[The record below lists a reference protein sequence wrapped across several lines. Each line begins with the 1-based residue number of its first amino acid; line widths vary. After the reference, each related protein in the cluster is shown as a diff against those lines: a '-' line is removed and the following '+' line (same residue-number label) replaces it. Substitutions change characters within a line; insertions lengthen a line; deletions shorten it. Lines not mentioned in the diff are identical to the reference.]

1 MENKELVVKQQNNG
15 VVANVKPADYVIKK
29 FGDLIENGQLE
40 FPKNYNYVSAVKYA
54 ALVISQTKSLC
65 DCTKSSIAQALSD
78 MALQGLDVSRK
89 HGYFIKYGNELK
101 FFRSYFG
108 DVAAIMQSGF
118 VKDIKALVVY
128 EGDTFETGI
137 VNDEEVVLVHQ
148 TSFAN
153 KNNPIIGAYAVA
165 ILTGGVKRYC
175 IMTKK
180 EIDKSWAKST
190 NANNNSTQRDFP
202 QEMAKRTVIRRLVKM
217 LFNSSNTSSNFAD
230 SLVGAFN
237 RTTENEFI
245 ENNENVPVKKNVKT
259 NIEVPNIIDSEEH
272 LDEDTEEEQ
281 AHEELANN
289 NGEITEEDNG

>member
-1 MENKELVVKQQNNG
+1 MENKELVLKQNNNG
-15 VVANVKPADYVIKK
+15 AVANVKPADLVINQ
-29 FGDLIENGQLE
+29 FGDLIAKGQLE

-78 MALQGLDVSRK
+78 MALQGLDISKK
-89 HGYFIKYGNELK
+89 HGYFIKYANELK
-101 FFRSYFG
+101 FFRSYLG

-137 VNDEEVVLVHQ
+137 VNDEEVVLCHQ

-153 KNNPIIGAYAVA
+153 KDNPIIGAYAVA
-165 ILTGGVKRYC
+165 ILPEGAKTYC

-190 NANNNSTQRDFP
+190 NTNNITQRDFP

-217 LFNSSNTSSNFAD
+217 LFTRFNPNSNFAD

-237 RTTENEFI
+237 RTTENEFL
-245 ENNENVPVKKNVKT
+245 ENNENVQVKKNVKT
-259 NIEVPNIIDSEEH
+259 NIEVPNIIDSEEYI
-272 LDEDTEEEQ
+272 DEDTEEEQ
-281 AHEELANN
+281 TLEEFVNN
-289 NGEITEEDNG
+289 DRKITEEDNG

>member
-1 MENKELVVKQQNNG
+1 MENKELVVKQNNN
-15 VVANVKPADYVIKK
+15 VAVANVKPADLVINQ
-29 FGDLIENGQLE
+29 FGDLIAKGQLE

-78 MALQGLDVSRK
+78 MALQGLDISKK
-89 HGYFIKYGNELK
+89 HGYFIKYANELK
-101 FFRSYFG
+101 FFRSYLG

-118 VKDIKALVVY
+118 VKAIKALVVY

-137 VNDEEVVLVHQ
+137 VNDEEVVLCHQ

-165 ILTGGVKRYC
+165 ILPEGAKIYC

-190 NANNNSTQRDFP
+190 NANNTTQRDFP

-217 LFNSSNTSSNFAD
+217 LFTFLNPNTNFAD

-237 RTTENEFI
+237 RTTENEFL
-245 ENNENVPVKKNVKT
+245 ENNENVPAKKNVKT
-259 NIEVPNIIDSEEH
+259 NIEVPNIIDNEEYI
-272 LDEDTEEEQ
+272 DEDTEEEQ
-281 AHEELANN
+281 AQEEIVNN

>member
-1 MENKELVVKQQNNG
+1 MENKEIVVKQQNNG
-15 VVANVKPADYVIKK
+15 AVANVKPADIVINQ
-29 FGDLIENGQLE
+29 FGDLIEKGQLE

-54 ALVISQTKSLC
+54 ALVISQTKQLAE
-65 DCTKSSIAQALSD
+65 CTKSSIAQALSD
-78 MALQGLDVSRK
+78 MALQGLDISKK

-101 FFRSYFG
+101 FFRSYLG

-137 VNDEEVVLVHQ
+137 VNDEEVVLCHQ

-153 KNNPIIGAYAVA
+153 KDNPIIGAYAVA
-165 ILTGGVKRYC
+165 ILPEGAKTYC

-190 NANNNSTQRDFP
+190 NTNNITQRDFP

-217 LFNSSNTSSNFAD
+217 LFTRFNPNSNFAD

-237 RTTENEFI
+237 RTTENEFL
-245 ENNENVPVKKNVKT
+245 ENNENVQVKKNVKT
-259 NIEVPNIIDSEEH
+259 NIEVPNIIDSEEYV
-272 LDEDTEEEQ
+272 DEDTEEEQ
-281 AHEELANN
+281 AQEEIVNN

>member
-1 MENKELVVKQQNNG
+1 MENKELVIKQNNNG
-15 VVANVKPADYVIKK
+15 AVANVKPADLVINQ
-29 FGDLIENGQLE
+29 FGDLIAKGQLE

-78 MALQGLDVSRK
+78 MALQGLDISKK
-89 HGYFIKYGNELK
+89 HGYFIKYANELK
-101 FFRSYFG
+101 FFRSYLG

-137 VNDEEVVLVHQ
+137 VNDEEVVLCHQ

-153 KNNPIIGAYAVA
+153 KDNPIIGAYAVA
-165 ILTGGVKRYC
+165 ILPEGAKTYC

-190 NANNNSTQRDFP
+190 NTNNITQRDFP

-217 LFNSSNTSSNFAD
+217 LFTRFNPNSNFAD

-237 RTTENEFI
+237 RTTENEFL
-245 ENNENVPVKKNVKT
+245 ENNENVPAKKNVKT
-259 NIEVPNIIDSEEH
+259 NIEVPNIIDSEEYI
-272 LDEDTEEEQ
+272 DEDTEEEQ
-281 AHEELANN
+281 TLEEFVNN
-289 NGEITEEDNG
+289 DKKITEEDNG

>member
-15 VVANVKPADYVIKK
+15 AVANVKPADIVINQ
-29 FGDLIENGQLE
+29 FGDLIEKGQLE

-54 ALVISQTKSLC
+54 ALVISQTKSLA

-78 MALQGLDVSRK
+78 MALQGLDISKK
-89 HGYFIKYGNELK
+89 HGYFIKYANELK
-101 FFRSYFG
+101 FFRSYLG

-137 VNDEEVVLVHQ
+137 VNDEEVVLCHQ

-153 KNNPIIGAYAVA
+153 KDNPIIGAYAVA
-165 ILTGGVKRYC
+165 ILPEGAKTYC

-190 NANNNSTQRDFP
+190 NTNNITQRDFP

-217 LFNSSNTSSNFAD
+217 LFTRFNPNSNFAD

-237 RTTENEFI
+237 RTTENEFL
-245 ENNENVPVKKNVKT
+245 ENNENVQVKKNVKT
-259 NIEVPNIIDSEEH
+259 NIEVPNIIDNEEYI
-272 LDEDTEEEQ
+272 DEDTEEEQ
-281 AHEELANN
+281 AQEELVNN

>member
-1 MENKELVVKQQNNG
+1 MENKEIVVKQNNTG
-15 VVANVKPADYVIKK
+15 AVANVKPADIVINQ
-29 FGDLIENGQLE
+29 FGDLIEKGQLE

-54 ALVISQTKSLC
+54 ALVISQTKQLAE
-65 DCTKSSIAQALSD
+65 CTKSSIAQALSD
-78 MALQGLDVSRK
+78 MALQGLDISKK

-101 FFRSYFG
+101 FFRSYLG

-137 VNDEEVVLVHQ
+137 VNDEEVVLCHQ
-148 TSFAN
+148 TSFVN
-153 KNNPIIGAYAVA
+153 KDNPIIGAYAVA
-165 ILTGGVKRYC
+165 ILPEGAKTYC

-190 NANNNSTQRDFP
+190 NANNITQRDFP

-217 LFNSSNTSSNFAD
+217 LFTRFNPNSNFAD

-237 RTTENEFI
+237 RTTENEFL
-245 ENNENVPVKKNVKT
+245 ENNENVQVKRNVKT
-259 NIEVPNIIDSEEH
+259 NIEVPNIIDSEEYI
-272 LDEDTEEEQ
+272 DEDTEEGQ
-281 AHEELANN
+281 TLEEFVNN

>member
-1 MENKELVVKQQNNG
+1 MENKELVVKQNNNG
-15 VVANVKPADYVIKK
+15 AVANVKPADIVINQ
-29 FGDLIENGQLE
+29 FGDLIAKGQLE

-89 HGYFIKYGNELK
+89 HGYFIKFGNELK

-137 VNDEEVVLVHQ
+137 VNDEEVVLCHQ

-165 ILTGGVKRYC
+165 ILTGGIKRYC

-190 NANNNSTQRDFP
+190 NAEKNTTQRDFP

-245 ENNENVPVKKNVKT
+245 ENNENSQVKRNVKT
-259 NIEVPNIIDSEEH
+259 NIEVPNIIDSEEYI
-272 LDEDTEEEQ
+272 DEDTEEEQ
-281 AHEELANN
+281 AHEELVNN

>member
-15 VVANVKPADYVIKK
+15 AVANVKPADIVINQ
-29 FGDLIENGQLE
+29 FGDLIAKGQLE

-89 HGYFIKYGNELK
+89 HGYFIKFGNELK

-137 VNDEEVVLVHQ
+137 VNDEEVVLCHQ

-165 ILTGGVKRYC
+165 ILTGGIKRYC

-190 NANNNSTQRDFP
+190 NAEKNTTQRDFP

-217 LFNSSNTSSNFAD
+217 LFNSSNTKR
-230 SLVGAFN
+230 L
-237 RTTENEFI
+237 
-245 ENNENVPVKKNVKT
+245 
-259 NIEVPNIIDSEEH
+259 II
-272 LDEDTEEEQ
+272 
-281 AHEELANN
+281 
-289 NGEITEEDNG
+289 

>member
-1 MENKELVVKQQNNG
+1 MENKELVVKQNNN
-15 VVANVKPADYVIKK
+15 VAVANVKPADLVINQ
-29 FGDLIENGQLE
+29 FGDLIAKGQLE

-65 DCTKSSIAQALSD
+65 ECTKSSIAQALSD
-78 MALQGLDVSRK
+78 MALQGLDISKK
-89 HGYFIKYGNELK
+89 HGYFIKYANELK
-101 FFRSYFG
+101 FFRSYLG

-118 VKDIKALVVY
+118 VKAIKALVVY

-137 VNDEEVVLVHQ
+137 VNEEVVLCHQ

-165 ILTGGVKRYC
+165 ILPEGAKIYC

-190 NANNNSTQRDFP
+190 NANNTTQRDFP

-217 LFNSSNTSSNFAD
+217 LFTFLNPNTNFAD

-237 RTTENEFI
+237 RTTENEFL
-245 ENNENVPVKKNVKT
+245 ENNENVPAKKNVKT
-259 NIEVPNIIDSEEH
+259 NIEVPNIIDNEEYI
-272 LDEDTEEEQ
+272 DEDTEEEQ
-281 AHEELANN
+281 AQEEIVNN

>member
-1 MENKELVVKQQNNG
+1 MENKELVVKQNNNG
-15 VVANVKPADYVIKK
+15 AVANVKPADIVINQ
-29 FGDLIENGQLE
+29 FGDLIAKGQLE

-65 DCTKSSIAQALSD
+65 DCTKSSVAQALSD
-78 MALQGLDVSRK
+78 MALQGLDISKK
-89 HGYFIKYGNELK
+89 HGYFIKFANELK
-101 FFRSYFG
+101 FFRSYLG

-137 VNDEEVVLVHQ
+137 VNDEEIVLAHQ

-153 KNNPIIGAYAVA
+153 KDNPIIGAYAVA
-165 ILTGGVKRYC
+165 ILPEGAKIYC

-190 NANNNSTQRDFP
+190 NTNNTTQRDFP

-217 LFNSSNTSSNFAD
+217 LFTFLNPNTNFAD

-237 RTTENEFI
+237 RTTENEFL
-245 ENNENVPVKKNVKT
+245 ENNENSQVKRNVKT
-259 NIEVPNIIDSEEH
+259 NIEVPNIIDSEEYI
-272 LDEDTEEEQ
+272 DEDAEEEQ
-281 AHEELANN
+281 AHEELVNN

>member
-15 VVANVKPADYVIKK
+15 AVANVKPADLVINQ
-29 FGDLIENGQLE
+29 FGDLIAKGQLE

-78 MALQGLDVSRK
+78 MALQGLDISKK
-89 HGYFIKYGNELK
+89 HGYFIKYANELK
-101 FFRSYFG
+101 FFRSYLG

-137 VNDEEVVLVHQ
+137 VNDEEVVLCHQ

-153 KNNPIIGAYAVA
+153 KDNPIIGAYAVA
-165 ILTGGVKRYC
+165 ILPEGAKTYC

-190 NANNNSTQRDFP
+190 NTNNITQRDFP

-217 LFNSSNTSSNFAD
+217 LFTRFNPNSNFAD

-237 RTTENEFI
+237 RTTENEFL
-245 ENNENVPVKKNVKT
+245 ENNENSQVKRNVKT
-259 NIEVPNIIDSEEH
+259 NIEVPNIIDNEEYI
-272 LDEDTEEEQ
+272 DEDTEEEQ
-281 AHEELANN
+281 TLEEFVNN
-289 NGEITEEDNG
+289 DRKITEEDNG

>member
-1 MENKELVVKQQNNG
+1 MENKEIVVKQNNN
-15 VVANVKPADYVIKK
+15 VAVANVKPADLVINQ
-29 FGDLIENGQLE
+29 FGDLIAKGQLE

-78 MALQGLDVSRK
+78 MALQGLDISKK
-89 HGYFIKYGNELK
+89 HGYFIKYANELK
-101 FFRSYFG
+101 FFRSYLG

-118 VKDIKALVVY
+118 VKAIKALVVY

-137 VNDEEVVLVHQ
+137 VNDEEVVLCHQ

-165 ILTGGVKRYC
+165 ILPEGAKIYC

-190 NANNNSTQRDFP
+190 NANNTTQRDFP

-217 LFNSSNTSSNFAD
+217 LFTFLNPNTNFAD

-237 RTTENEFI
+237 RTTENEFL
-245 ENNENVPVKKNVKT
+245 ENNENVPAKKNVKT
-259 NIEVPNIIDSEEH
+259 NIEVPNIIDNEEYI
-272 LDEDTEEEQ
+272 DEDTEEEQ
-281 AHEELANN
+281 AQEEIVNN

>member
-1 MENKELVVKQQNNG
+1 MENKELVVKQNNN
-15 VVANVKPADYVIKK
+15 VAVANVKPADLVINQ
-29 FGDLIENGQLE
+29 FGDLIAKGQLE

-65 DCTKSSIAQALSD
+65 ECTKSSIAQALSD
-78 MALQGLDVSRK
+78 MALQGLDISKK
-89 HGYFIKYGNELK
+89 HGYFIKYANELK
-101 FFRSYFG
+101 FFRSYLG

-118 VKDIKALVVY
+118 VKAIKALVVY

-137 VNDEEVVLVHQ
+137 VNDEEVVLCHQ

-165 ILTGGVKRYC
+165 ILPEGAKIYC

-190 NANNNSTQRDFP
+190 NANNTTQRDFP

-217 LFNSSNTSSNFAD
+217 LFTFLNPNTNFAD

-237 RTTENEFI
+237 RTTENEFL
-245 ENNENVPVKKNVKT
+245 ENNENVPAKKNVKT
-259 NIEVPNIIDSEEH
+259 NIEVPNIIDNEEYI
-272 LDEDTEEEQ
+272 DEDSEEEQ
-281 AHEELANN
+281 AQEEIVNN

>member
-1 MENKELVVKQQNNG
+1 MENKELVVKQNNNG
-15 VVANVKPADYVIKK
+15 AVANVKPADIVINQ
-29 FGDLIENGQLE
+29 FGDLIAKGQLE

-78 MALQGLDVSRK
+78 MALQGLDISKK
-89 HGYFIKYGNELK
+89 HGYFIKYANELK
-101 FFRSYFG
+101 FFRSYLG

-118 VKDIKALVVY
+118 VKAIKALVVY

-137 VNDEEVVLVHQ
+137 VNDEEVVLCHQ

-165 ILTGGVKRYC
+165 ILPEGAKIYC

-190 NANNNSTQRDFP
+190 NANNTTQRDFP

-217 LFNSSNTSSNFAD
+217 LFTFLNPNTNFAD

-237 RTTENEFI
+237 RTTENEFL
-245 ENNENVPVKKNVKT
+245 ENNENVPAKKNVKT
-259 NIEVPNIIDSEEH
+259 NIEVPNIIDNEEYI
-272 LDEDTEEEQ
+272 DEDTEEEQ
-281 AHEELANN
+281 AQEELVNN

>member
-1 MENKELVVKQQNNG
+1 MENKEIVVKQQNNG
-15 VVANVKPADYVIKK
+15 AVANVKPADIVINQ
-29 FGDLIENGQLE
+29 FGDLIEKGQLE

-101 FFRSYFG
+101 FFRSYLG

-137 VNDEEVVLVHQ
+137 VNDEEVVLCHQ

-153 KNNPIIGAYAVA
+153 KDNPIIGAYAVA
-165 ILTGGVKRYC
+165 ILPEGAKTYC

-190 NANNNSTQRDFP
+190 NANNITQRDFP

-217 LFNSSNTSSNFAD
+217 LFTRFNPNSNFAD

-237 RTTENEFI
+237 RTTENEFL
-245 ENNENVPVKKNVKT
+245 ENNENVQVKKNVKT
-259 NIEVPNIIDSEEH
+259 NIEVPNIIDNEEYI
-272 LDEDTEEEQ
+272 DENTEEEQ
-281 AHEELANN
+281 AHEEFVNN

>member
-1 MENKELVVKQQNNG
+1 MENKEIVVKQNNN
-15 VVANVKPADYVIKK
+15 VAVANVKPADLVINQ
-29 FGDLIENGQLE
+29 FGDLIAKGQLE

-78 MALQGLDVSRK
+78 MALQGLDISKK
-89 HGYFIKYGNELK
+89 HGYFIKYANELK
-101 FFRSYFG
+101 FFRSYLG

-118 VKDIKALVVY
+118 VKAIKALVVY

-137 VNDEEVVLVHQ
+137 VNDEEVVLCHQ

-153 KNNPIIGAYAVA
+153 KDNPIIGAYAVA
-165 ILTGGVKRYC
+165 ILPEGAKTYC

-190 NANNNSTQRDFP
+190 NTNNITQRDFP

-217 LFNSSNTSSNFAD
+217 LFTFLNPNTNFAD

-237 RTTENEFI
+237 RTTENEFL
-245 ENNENVPVKKNVKT
+245 ENNENVPTKKNVKT
-259 NIEVPNIIDSEEH
+259 NIEVPNIIDNEEYI
-272 LDEDTEEEQ
+272 DEDTEEEQ
-281 AHEELANN
+281 AQEELVNN

>member
-1 MENKELVVKQQNNG
+1 MENKELVVKQNNNG
-15 VVANVKPADYVIKK
+15 AVANVKPADIVINQ
-29 FGDLIENGQLE
+29 FGDLIEKGQLE

-78 MALQGLDVSRK
+78 MALQGLDISKK
-89 HGYFIKYGNELK
+89 HGYFIKYANELK
-101 FFRSYFG
+101 FFRSYLG

-137 VNDEEVVLVHQ
+137 VNDEEVVLCHQ

-153 KNNPIIGAYAVA
+153 KDNPIIGAYAVA
-165 ILTGGVKRYC
+165 ILPEGAKTYC

-190 NANNNSTQRDFP
+190 NANNITQRDFP

-217 LFNSSNTSSNFAD
+217 LFTRFNPNSNFAD

-237 RTTENEFI
+237 RTTENEFL
-245 ENNENVPVKKNVKT
+245 ENNENVQVKKNVKT
-259 NIEVPNIIDSEEH
+259 NIEVPNIIDNEEYI
-272 LDEDTEEEQ
+272 DEDTEEEQ
-281 AHEELANN
+281 AHEELVNN

>member
-1 MENKELVVKQQNNG
+1 MENKELVVKQNNNG
-15 VVANVKPADYVIKK
+15 AVANVKPADIVINQ
-29 FGDLIENGQLE
+29 FGDLIEKGQLE

-78 MALQGLDVSRK
+78 MALQGLDISKK
-89 HGYFIKYGNELK
+89 HGYFIKYANELK
-101 FFRSYFG
+101 FFRSYLG

-137 VNDEEVVLVHQ
+137 VNDEEVVLCHQ
-148 TSFAN
+148 TSFVN
-153 KNNPIIGAYAVA
+153 KDNPIIGAYAVA
-165 ILTGGVKRYC
+165 ILPEGAKTYC

-190 NANNNSTQRDFP
+190 NTNNITQRDFP

-217 LFNSSNTSSNFAD
+217 LFTRFNPNSNFAD

-237 RTTENEFI
+237 RTTENEFL
-245 ENNENVPVKKNVKT
+245 ENNENVQVKKNVKT
-259 NIEVPNIIDSEEH
+259 NIEVPNIIDSEEYV
-272 LDEDTEEEQ
+272 DEDTEEEQ
-281 AHEELANN
+281 AQEEIVNN

>member
-15 VVANVKPADYVIKK
+15 AVANVKPADIVINQ
-29 FGDLIENGQLE
+29 FGELIEKGQLE

-54 ALVISQTKSLC
+54 ALVISQTKSLSE
-65 DCTKSSIAQALSD
+65 CTKSSIAQALSD
-78 MALQGLDVSRK
+78 MALQGLDISKK
-89 HGYFIKYGNELK
+89 HGYFIKFANELK
-101 FFRSYFG
+101 FFRSYLG

-118 VKDIKALVVY
+118 VKAIKALVVY

-137 VNDEEVVLVHQ
+137 VNDEEVVLCHQ

-165 ILTGGVKRYC
+165 ILPEGAKIYC

-190 NANNNSTQRDFP
+190 NANNTTQRDFP

-217 LFNSSNTSSNFAD
+217 LFTFLNPNTNFAD

-237 RTTENEFI
+237 RTTENEFL
-245 ENNENVPVKKNVKT
+245 ENNENVPAKKNVKT
-259 NIEVPNIIDSEEH
+259 NIEVPNIIDNEEYI
-272 LDEDTEEEQ
+272 DEDTEEEQ
-281 AHEELANN
+281 PLEEIVNN

>member
-1 MENKELVVKQQNNG
+1 MENKELVVKQNNN
-15 VVANVKPADYVIKK
+15 VAVANVKPADLVINQ
-29 FGDLIENGQLE
+29 FGDLIAKGQLE

-78 MALQGLDVSRK
+78 MALQGLDISKK
-89 HGYFIKYGNELK
+89 HGYFIKYANELK
-101 FFRSYFG
+101 FFRSYLG
-108 DVAAIMQSGF
+108 DVAPIMQSGF
-118 VKDIKALVVY
+118 VKAIKALVVY
-128 EGDTFETGI
+128 EGDTCETGI
-137 VNDEEVVLVHQ
+137 VNAEEVARCNQ

-165 ILTGGVKRYC
+165 ILPEGAKIYC

-190 NANNNSTQRDFP
+190 NANNTTQRDFP

-217 LFNSSNTSSNFAD
+217 LFTFLNPNTNFAD

-237 RTTENEFI
+237 RTTENEFL
-245 ENNENVPVKKNVKT
+245 ENNENVPAKKNVKT
-259 NIEVPNIIDSEEH
+259 NIEVPNIIDNEEYI
-272 LDEDTEEEQ
+272 DEDTEEEQ
-281 AHEELANN
+281 AQEEIVNN

>member
-15 VVANVKPADYVIKK
+15 AVANVKPADIVINQ
-29 FGDLIENGQLE
+29 FGDLIEKGQLE

-54 ALVISQTKSLC
+54 ALVISQTKSLA

-78 MALQGLDVSRK
+78 MALQGLDISKK
-89 HGYFIKYGNELK
+89 HGYFIKYANELK
-101 FFRSYFG
+101 FFRSYLG

-137 VNDEEVVLVHQ
+137 VNDEEVVLCHQ

-153 KNNPIIGAYAVA
+153 KDNPIIGAYAVA
-165 ILTGGVKRYC
+165 ILPEGAKTYC

-190 NANNNSTQRDFP
+190 NANNITQRDFP

-217 LFNSSNTSSNFAD
+217 LFTRFNPNSNFAD

-237 RTTENEFI
+237 RTTENEFL
-245 ENNENVPVKKNVKT
+245 ENNENVPAKKNVKT
-259 NIEVPNIIDSEEH
+259 NIEVPNIIDNEEYI
-272 LDEDTEEEQ
+272 DEDTEEGQ
-281 AHEELANN
+281 TLEEFVNN

>member
-15 VVANVKPADYVIKK
+15 AVANVKPADIVINQ
-29 FGDLIENGQLE
+29 FGDLIEKGQLE

-54 ALVISQTKSLC
+54 ALVISQTKSLA

-78 MALQGLDVSRK
+78 MALQGLDISKK
-89 HGYFIKYGNELK
+89 HGYFIKYANELK
-101 FFRSYFG
+101 FFRSYLG

-137 VNDEEVVLVHQ
+137 VNDEEVVLCHQ

-153 KNNPIIGAYAVA
+153 KDNPIIGAYAVA
-165 ILTGGVKRYC
+165 ILPEGAKTYC

-190 NANNNSTQRDFP
+190 NTNNITQRDFP

-217 LFNSSNTSSNFAD
+217 LFTRFNPNSNFAD

-237 RTTENEFI
+237 RTTENEFL
-245 ENNENVPVKKNVKT
+245 ENNENVQVKKNVKT
-259 NIEVPNIIDSEEH
+259 NIEVPNIIDNEEYI
-272 LDEDTEEEQ
+272 DEDSEEEQ
-281 AHEELANN
+281 TLEEFVNN
-289 NGEITEEDNG
+289 DRKITEEDNG